1 MHDLI
6 QLEKGFLR
14 GPAARKQSFDNLSHP
29 ISISI
34 TKPFG
39 RCAFIAL
46 SSFALMYNGIGLA
59 TSRGTATSG
68 YVQRNLAFVRP
79 KTKRETF
86 EQQRAAQAAQA
97 PEVRRPNAAIIE
109 HERRRKVETKV
120 FELGETLRSQS
131 YVLAFI

>member
-1 MHDLI
+1 
-6 QLEKGFLR
+6 
-14 GPAARKQSFDNLSHP
+14 
-29 ISISI
+29 
-34 TKPFG
+34 
-39 RCAFIAL
+39 
-46 SSFALMYNGIGLA
+46 MYNGIGLA

-131 YVLAFI
+131 YVLIGVHLIFSLSLAGFCVCFAF

>member
-1 MHDLI
+1 
-6 QLEKGFLR
+6 
-14 GPAARKQSFDNLSHP
+14 
-29 ISISI
+29 
-34 TKPFG
+34 
-39 RCAFIAL
+39 
-46 SSFALMYNGIGLA
+46 MYNGIGLS

-86 EQQRAAQAAQA
+86 EQQRAAQAALA

-131 YVLAFI
+131 YALLGVVHLLLVLPLLIFDFENLSSSPFPQPAFFS